1 MNNKPKVRPEIALAI
16 AIGAGVVF
24 GLLIKR
30 FKIGLIIGIFIS
42 LLYVL
47 IASAKKN
54 K

>member
-1 MNNKPKVRPEIALAI
+1 MNQKPKVRTEIALAV
-16 AIGAGVVF
+16 AIGAGIVF

-30 FKIGLIIGIFIS
+30 FKLGLILGIFVS

-47 IASAKKN
+47 MASAKKR

>member
-1 MNNKPKVRPEIALAI
+1 MNSKPKVRPEIALAV

-24 GLLIKR
+24 GLLIKK
-30 FKIGLIIGIFIS
+30 FKVGLIIGLFIS

-47 IASAKKN
+47 IASAKKR